1 MLDVL
6 FQSFPMPE
14 VSTREIQFGKLT
26 WIDVQD
32 PNLETLQKLQEKHGF
47 HELDIEDCLSENQ
60 RSKVDEYED
69 YLFLILHLPHLD
81 KRKDIVKAGELD
93 IFIKNNTLITLHWGE
108 LKPVVDLFD
117 ECERKE
123 VSRKK
128 YMDPSTGH
136 LLYELLDRLFDS
148 VFPIL
153 DAIESDVARLER
165 DAFSDSMERDM
176 LRDILFVKKN
186 IITSRRVI
194 LPLRTV
200 VGQIEHKN
208 KKFLPDALD
217 VYFDDIMDKVE
228 KIWSN
233 LENLQELIES
243 LQDTNESVIAHASN
257 RVVKT
262 LTVFSVV
269 MLPLNLLAG
278 MYGMNVTLPF
288 AEHEYMFLFL
298 GMGMFLV
305 LGVLLA
311 IFKVKRWI

>member
-1 MLDVL
+1 
-6 FQSFPMPE
+6 MPE

-32 PNLETLQKLQEKHGF
+32 PDLQSLQKLQQKHGF

-60 RSKVDEYED
+60 RSKVDEYDD
-69 YLFLILHLPHLD
+69 YLFIILHLPFLD
-81 KRKDIVKAGELD
+81 KRKDTVKAGEVDL
-93 IFIKNNTLITLHWGE
+93 FIKNNVLITIHWGA
-108 LKPVVDLFD
+108 LKPISDLFD
-117 ECERKE
+117 ECERRE
-123 VSRKK
+123 SSRKK
-128 YMDPSTGH
+128 YMGLSTGY
-136 LLYELLDRLFDS
+136 LLYELLDQLFSS
-148 VFPIL
+148 VFPVL
-153 DAIESDVARLER
+153 DSIESDVGRLER
-165 DAFSDSMERDM
+165 DAFSDTMERDM

-186 IITSRRVI
+186 IITSRRVV

-208 KKFLPDALD
+208 KKFLPDELD

-243 LQDTNESVIAHASN
+243 LQDTNESIIAHTSN

-278 MYGMNVTLPF
+278 MYGMNVDLPF
-288 AEHEYMFLFL
+288 AEHEHMFLFL
-298 GMGMFLV
+298 GVGMLLV
-305 LGVLLA
+305 LAALLT

>member
-1 MLDVL
+1 MIAPIIRKI
-6 FQSFPMPE
+6 QS
-14 VSTREIQFGKLT
+14 GKLS
-26 WIDVQD
+26 WIDVEEPD
-32 PNLETLQKLQEKHGF
+32 LKTLQELQEEHGF
-47 HELDIEDCLSENQ
+47 HELDVEDCLSDNQ

-69 YLFLILHLPHLD
+69 YLFVILHLPYLD
-81 KRKDIVKAGELD
+81 KRKDTVKSGEVD
-93 IFIKNNTLITLHWGE
+93 VFIKNNVLITVHWGA
-108 LKPVVDLFD
+108 LKPVTDLFE

-123 VSRKK
+123 ASRKK
-128 YMDPSTGH
+128 YMGLSTGY
-136 LLYELLDRLFDS
+136 LLYELLDQLFTS
-148 VFPIL
+148 VFPVL
-153 DAIESDVARLER
+153 ASIENDVGRLEK

-208 KKFLPDALD
+208 KKFLPDTLD

-228 KIWSN
+228 KIWSS

-243 LQDTNESVIAHASN
+243 LQDTNESIIAHTSN

-269 MLPLNLLAG
+269 MLPLNLLAS
-278 MYGMNVTLPF
+278 MYGMNINLPF
-288 AEHEYMFLFL
+288 AEHEHMFFFL
-298 GMGMFLV
+298 GLGMFLV
-305 LGVLLA
+305 LGALLV
-311 IFKVKRWI
+311 IFKIKRWI